1 MQQDPAG
8 ARTNETVKRKPTVY
22 DIAERA
28 NVSAST
34 VSRVLN
40 NSSLVSNDAR
50 AVVNRAAEA
59 MGYHKRD
66 IRRHRA
72 RAILNV
78 ALFLPYGNGNH
89 LHLFYDAAD
98 LIHAVN
104 AGFED
109 VQANI
114 IAVADG
120 PSVRIFENKKIG
132 EIDACVFAF
141 TSPGEELLR
150 TIDERDIPVVLIN
163 RIDPAHNYVV
173 SDHAAGM
180 ALLLGELVAHVPD
193 VRPCYLGFPEI
204 PQVSNLRKEGLV
216 AAAAE
221 QCVPFTRN
229 DAFDLGSIREITPA
243 LIERILKNGYNAILA
258 FNDMFAV
265 YTYQCALAMGLRIPD
280 DFSLTG
286 FDNSPVRDLVS
297 EPIVSVDLDV
307 PNLGFETGRWLRD
320 AIIEKSHSTLHLHV
334 PGHLIPGTTIAVR
347 STKGDYHDQH

>member
-1 MQQDPAG
+1 
-8 ARTNETVKRKPTVY
+8 VKRKPTVY

-28 NVSAST
+28 KVSAST

-40 NSSLVSNDAR
+40 NSSLVSDDAR
-50 AVVNRAAEA
+50 EVVNRAAEA
-59 MGYHKRD
+59 MGYRKRD

-78 ALFLPYGNGNH
+78 ALVLPYGNSNH

-98 LIHAVN
+98 LIHAVS
-104 AGFED
+104 AGFQD

-120 PSVRIFENKKIG
+120 PSVRIFQNKKIG

-141 TSPGEELLR
+141 ASPGKELLR

-193 VRPCYLGFPEI
+193 VRPYYLGFPEI
-204 PQVSNLRKEGLV
+204 PQVSDLRKEGLI

-221 QCVPFTRN
+221 RSVPFN
-229 DAFDLGSIREITPA
+229 GGDVFDLGSLHEITPA
-243 LIERILKNGYNAILA
+243 LIERILNNGYNAILS
-258 FNDMFAV
+258 FNDMVAV
-265 YTYQCALAMGLRIPD
+265 YVYQCALSMGLRIPR

-320 AIIEKSHSTLHLHV
+320 AIIEKRHGTLHLHV
-334 PGHLIPGTTIAVR
+334 PGHLIPGTTVGIT
-347 STKGDYHDQH
+347 STKGDEHDQH